1 MKRLTV
7 KEEEIMNLFWERGPL
22 FVKEI
27 QETYEEPRPHVNTLS
42 TIARILEEKGFVG
55 HEALG
60 KTHRYRALIDR
71 EEYSKGTLRGV
82 VGKYF
87 NNSYLGVV
95 SSLINEEKLSV
106 EELKALIEQVEKA
119 GKK

>member
-1 MKRLTV
+1 MKRLTR

-27 QETYEEPRPHVNTLS
+27 QEAYDEPRPHVNTLS
-42 TIARILEEKGFVG
+42 TITRILEDKGFVG
-55 HEALG
+55 HDAMG
-60 KTHRYRALIDR
+60 KTHRYRALISR

-87 NNSYLGVV
+87 DNSYLGVV
-95 SSLINEEKLSV
+95 SSLIREEKLSV
-106 EELKALIEQVEKA
+106 EELKELIERVEKT
-119 GKK
+119 GKA